1 MKVILN
7 EFVHNLGEAGDMV
20 NVASGYARNFLIPR
34 KVAFLATKENQ
45 KTFENNMKQRAR
57 KLAKMRDEAEALKTR
72 LEEAGALEFIR
83 KSGEQGKLF
92 GSVTTAD
99 ICDAL
104 ASRGFEIDKRKVAL
118 ATPIKSVGE
127 AQAFVKLHP
136 KVTATVKVNVKAEE
150 PPAPAAEALPI
161 PAPEGAEQ
169 ASAAEDGGGQEGG
182 QAPAQE

>member
-20 NVASGYARNFLIPR
+20 NVAPGYARNFLIPR
-34 KVAFLATKENQ
+34 KMAFLANRENQ

-72 LEEAGALEFIR
+72 LEEAGAMEFVR

-104 ASRGFEIDKRKVAL
+104 ASKGFEIDKRKIAL
-118 ATPIKSVGE
+118 ASPIKSVGE
-127 AQAFVKLHP
+127 TQAFIKLHP
-136 KVTATVKVNVKAEE
+136 KVTATVKLNVKGEE
-150 PPAPAAEALPI
+150 PPAPAAEAQDAA
-161 PAPEGAEQ
+161 APEGAVENSAVEAAGEL
-169 ASAAEDGGGQEGG
+169 ASG